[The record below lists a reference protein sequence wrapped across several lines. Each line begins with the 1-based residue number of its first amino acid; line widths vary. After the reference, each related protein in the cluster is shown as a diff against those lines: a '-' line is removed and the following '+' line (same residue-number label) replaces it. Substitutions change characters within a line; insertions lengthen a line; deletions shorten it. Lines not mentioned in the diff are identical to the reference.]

1 MNKIKFANT
10 DVDAWKV
17 RAGTVVVWEGQY
29 YHVCGF
35 ASNDVL
41 NINDDISLQTSIRV
55 GADELW
61 WIEPH

>member
-17 RAGTVVVWEGQY
+17 KAGTVVVWENHY

-41 NINDDISLQTSIRV
+41 YIDNMPSPTPLYVD
-55 GADELW
+55 AYELT